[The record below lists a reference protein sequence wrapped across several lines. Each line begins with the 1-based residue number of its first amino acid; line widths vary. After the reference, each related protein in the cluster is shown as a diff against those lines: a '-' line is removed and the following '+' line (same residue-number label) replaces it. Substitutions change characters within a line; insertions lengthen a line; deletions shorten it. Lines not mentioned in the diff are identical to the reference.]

1 MKFFGIPAKP
11 IKLSKT
17 TIKGVIMVKIQRELS
32 STFPL
37 TSVKKGNAVA
47 CLFFNF
53 LLEYVIQESRVQTN
67 QLH

>member
-1 MKFFGIPAKP
+1 MKGFGIPAKP